1 VEEVKE
7 LMTDQAILAIFPI
20 VSLSILVA
28 IAAAYLLY
36 KERRESRDQEA
47 NRKQS

>member
-7 LMTDQAILAIFPI
+7 LMSDQAILAIFPI
-20 VSLSILVA
+20 VSLSIVVA

-36 KERRESRDQEA
+36 KERRESRADEA
-47 NRKQS
+47 IRRQG